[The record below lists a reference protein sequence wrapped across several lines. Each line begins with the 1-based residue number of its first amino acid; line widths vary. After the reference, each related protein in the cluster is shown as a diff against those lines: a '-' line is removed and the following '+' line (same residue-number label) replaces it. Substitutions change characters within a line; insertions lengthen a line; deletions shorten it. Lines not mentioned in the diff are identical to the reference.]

1 MKNYCEQLIIYQ
13 KNQKISKLS
22 NKSTQTIQTIQTT
35 QTNEIDEIQ
44 DEFLYEFQQA
54 NIKRKMEFDTSN
66 LTPET
71 ILNTFLTKVRPV
83 LTGRDLTFVDAL
95 NS

>member
-1 MKNYCEQLIIYQ
+1 MKSDPHPYQLVQ
-13 KNQKISKLS
+13 P
-22 NKSTQTIQTIQTT
+22 
-35 QTNEIDEIQ
+35 NEVDEIQ

-54 NIKRKMEFDTSN
+54 NIKRKMEFDTSK

-71 ILNTFLTKVRPV
+71 ILEVFLNEVRPV

-95 NS
+95 KNVNNN